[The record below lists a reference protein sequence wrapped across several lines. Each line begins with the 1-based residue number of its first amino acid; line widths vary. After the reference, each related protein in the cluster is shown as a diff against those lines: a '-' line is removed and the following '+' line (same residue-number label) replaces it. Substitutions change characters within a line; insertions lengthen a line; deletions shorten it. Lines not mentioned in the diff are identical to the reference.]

1 MHSHDLTLTLQD
13 EAATTA
19 LGAALAPLLQPGLVI
34 WLCGDLGA
42 GKTALV
48 RAVLRARGILGPVK
62 SPTYTLVE
70 VHPVSG
76 IYFYHFDFYRFNHP
90 DEYLD
95 AGLDEYFAATS
106 ICLVEWPDKAQP
118 YVPAADIQIDLH
130 VANRGRRV
138 ELRALSDSGRQC
150 LSRLSLPTSLRQGS
164 AGAHC

>member
-1 MHSHDLTLTLQD
+1 MHSHDLTLALPD
-13 EAATTA
+13 EATTNA
-19 LGAALAPLLQPGLVI
+19 LGAALAPLLTPGMVI

-48 RAVLRARGILGPVK
+48 RAVLRARGISGPVK

-90 DEYLD
+90 DEYLE
-95 AGLDEYFAATS
+95 AGLDEYFSATS

-118 YVPAADIQIDLH
+118 HVPAADIQIDLR
-130 VANRGRRV
+130 VAGSGRLARLHAGSV
-138 ELRALSDSGRQC
+138 TGRQC
-150 LSRLSLPTSLRQGS
+150 LSQLTLPSPPGKDS
-164 AGAHC
+164 ADAHC